1 MRGQGE
7 RGSWVVPTRLRVRG
21 LICSWSAGRPS
32 GRRLEAGESLS
43 HYSSMAGFEQRQ
55 SMVLDLY
62 SRKVGG
68 KKESIKGERG
78 RPWPCGERGQER
90 ERTRA
95 ENERKKGESL
105 NEERRGQAAPFILG
119 WNIL

>member
-1 MRGQGE
+1 
-7 RGSWVVPTRLRVRG
+7 
-21 LICSWSAGRPS
+21 
-32 GRRLEAGESLS
+32 
-43 HYSSMAGFEQRQ
+43 
-55 SMVLDLY
+55 MVLDLY